1 MIISKYLKL
10 NYLLLFIIMLFHINL
25 VQAGTKS
32 IKSINESSEEAQRRP
47 SHLPHKFLTKKKS
60 VQPRS
65 VAETLP
71 IDLWRIITGYA
82 SRHPMGFHIIA
93 RLNRNLH
100 ARMWEN
106 YYNSKNRNDDYTL
119 PPPALLRPTH
129 NQQHSYI
136 TALTVIGETLDS
148 DQCLALK
155 SFQLLTE
162 LTLKCNLHNL
172 EELPKVLQVLPKL
185 QRLSLSKCGLVDNDL
200 KVLAPTFFPLIT
212 LDLSNNP
219 LTDRGFSSL
228 STSLIHLQELKIWEP
243 QVFRLYGFKDSYELK
258 GFPALLNSL
267 TALEKLDLSILTNE
281 GVWALR
287 KVTSLSQLE
296 SFRVSRVE
304 SRVDSIEELGE
315 DEIKVLLK
323 FITKLKK
330 LESLTLIDMPEIS
343 NAYASA
349 IAKSLTKLRN
359 LDLRTINT
367 FGKFSGNTL
376 KLREKI
382 GLAGIL
388 DIVKLAKLT
397 SLALPFNNI
406 GNHELEEI
414 VKSCPNLEQLNVMC
428 SVKYDSVHHTFHF
441 ISKPGVMAIAKLTN
455 LMTLALPGHA
465 LTDGDLRTISHSLTG
480 LQSLYFMS
488 YRSAMSQQLEALV
501 PKPTKISVNGLKEIH
516 NLPHLLKLRLEHN
529 QIANLPTGEVDKFL
543 DTYEQRNGH
552 QLQLLLGAPPRYET
566 IQSHNVPLPWPYI

>member
-1 MIISKYLKL
+1 MIIFRYLKL
-10 NYLLLFIIMLFHINL
+10 SFLGFLILTLFHVDL
-25 VQAGTKS
+25 VQAGSMS
-32 IKSINESSEEAQRRP
+32 IKGINESSEEAQRRP
-47 SHLPHKFLTKKKS
+47 SRLSHKFLIKKKS
-60 VQPRS
+60 VQVLS
-65 VAETLP
+65 LAETLP
-71 IDLWRIITGYA
+71 SDLWRIISGYA

-93 RLNRNLH
+93 RLNKNFH
-100 ARMWEN
+100 EKMWEN
-106 YYNSKNRNDDYTL
+106 YYNSKNRNDNYTL
-119 PPPALLRPTH
+119 SPLALLRSTH
-129 NQQHSYI
+129 NQQHFYI
-136 TALTVIGETLDS
+136 TALTLIGETLDA

-155 SFQLLTE
+155 GFQLLTE

-185 QRLSLSKCGLVDNDL
+185 QRLSLSNCGLVDKDL
-200 KVLAPTFFPLIT
+200 KSLEPTFFPLIA
-212 LDLSNNP
+212 LDLSYNP
-219 LTDRGFSSL
+219 FTDRGFSSL

-243 QVFRLYGFKDSYELK
+243 QVFKLYGFEDSYELK
-258 GFPALLNSL
+258 RFPALLNSL
-267 TALEKLDLSILTNE
+267 TALKKLDLNIRTNE
-281 GVWALR
+281 GIWALR
-287 KVTSLSQLE
+287 GITSLSQLE
-296 SFRVSRVE
+296 SFRF
-304 SRVDSIEELGE
+304 SRVDPIEDLGE
-315 DEIKVLLK
+315 EEIKVLLK

-359 LDLRTINT
+359 LDLRTIDT

-376 KLREKI
+376 KFKGKI